1 MSRQKDILVRTV
13 IFAAVIALCWAHTSC
28 NRGAPTVQG
37 KIRDI
42 ERTTEYVVFYFSK
55 NRPSEGVAV
64 PLWEF
69 EDELLASG
77 LKGSSAFVVAMLFT
91 VGEKYRGETI
101 RASGELK
108 VQEDGSKL
116 IFVKS
121 LKDVHFIE

>member
-1 MSRQKDILVRTV
+1 MLGRNL
-13 IFAAVIALCWAHTSC
+13 IFSVVLALCCAHISC
-28 NRGAPTVQG
+28 NRGGRNSVQG

-42 ERTTEYVVFYFSK
+42 ERTSEYVVFYFSK

-77 LKGSSAFVVAMLFT
+77 LKGSTAFVTTMLFT
-91 VGEKYRGETI
+91 IGEKYRGETI
-101 RASGELK
+101 RVSGEWV
-108 VQEDGSKL
+108 VQVDGSKL